1 MPSRGQVS
9 RSCCINIFSCMLQD
23 PHSRQQQQQQPPHP
37 PSSARQ
43 QQQQQQRGVRRQ
55 DNPWPPAPGITAGR
69 ETAARARAECRQA
82 KLGRNCLEKSLAGSS
97 SSSQGLGSA
106 QHNASWRH
114 FAVAFVSS
122 DLCPQPLRSC
132 RCPGAGAGEG
142 EEAGNY
148 SALIYDNIIHRLNV
162 CELVKSGFSVSI
174 PPVLG
179 LYVDSG
185 Q

>member
-1 MPSRGQVS
+1 MCGGRTTPGR
-9 RSCCINIFSCMLQD
+9 
-23 PHSRQQQQQQPPHP
+23 PHPGSQQP
-37 PSSARQ
+37 
-43 QQQQQQRGVRRQ
+43 
-55 DNPWPPAPGITAGR
+55 R

-97 SSSQGLGSA
+97 SSQGLGSA

-114 FAVAFVSS
+114 FVLAFVSS

-132 RCPGAGAGEG
+132 RCPGAAAGEG

-174 PPVLG
+174 RARAGTWDSRLG
-179 LYVDSG
+179 SMTMTMSCSRGALIINHPQLDDV
-185 Q
+185 

>member
-1 MPSRGQVS
+1 
-9 RSCCINIFSCMLQD
+9 MLQD
-23 PHSRQQQQQQPPHP
+23 PHSRQQQQQPPHP
-37 PSSARQ
+37 PSSERQ

-55 DNPWPPAPGITAGR
+55 DNPWPPAPGITAR
-69 ETAARARAECRQA
+69 ETAARPSAAKLNLAGIVWRKVWLAAAAVKDWKVHNTMHRGDTLRWLLCRQI
-82 KLGRNCLEKSLAGSS
+82 C
-97 SSSQGLGSA
+97 
-106 QHNASWRH
+106 
-114 FAVAFVSS
+114 V
-122 DLCPQPLRSC
+122 PQPLRNC

-179 LYVDSG
+179 PGSMTMTMSCSG
-185 Q
+185 GGLIINHPQLDDV

>member
-23 PHSRQQQQQQPPHP
+23 PHSRQQQQQQQPPHP

-55 DNPWPPAPGITAGR
+55 DNPWPPAPGITAER

-97 SSSQGLGSA
+97 SSQGLGSA

-122 DLCPQPLRSC
+122 DLCPPTSPQLQVSRCGC
-132 RCPGAGAGEG
+132 RRGRG
-142 EEAGNY
+142 
-148 SALIYDNIIHRLNV
+148 SR
-162 CELVKSGFSVSI
+162 
-174 PPVLG
+174 
-179 LYVDSG
+179 
-185 Q
+185 

>member
-1 MPSRGQVS
+1 
-9 RSCCINIFSCMLQD
+9 MLQD
-23 PHSRQQQQQQPPHP
+23 PHSRQQQQQPPHP
-37 PSSARQ
+37 PSSERQ

-55 DNPWPPAPGITAGR
+55 DNPWPPAPGITAER
-69 ETAARARAECRQA
+69 ETAARPSAAKLNLAGIVWRKVWLAAAAVKDWEVHNTMHRGDTLRWLLCRQI
-82 KLGRNCLEKSLAGSS
+82 C
-97 SSSQGLGSA
+97 
-106 QHNASWRH
+106 
-114 FAVAFVSS
+114 V
-122 DLCPQPLRSC
+122 PQPLRSC

-179 LYVDSG
+179 PGTLDSG

>member
-1 MPSRGQVS
+1 MPSLGQVS
-9 RSCCINIFSCMLQD
+9 QSCCINIFSCMLQD
-23 PHSRQQQQQQPPHP
+23 PHSRQQQQQPPHP

-174 PPVLG
+174 RARAGTL
-179 LYVDSG
+179 DSG

>member
-1 MPSRGQVS
+1 
-9 RSCCINIFSCMLQD
+9 MLQD
-23 PHSRQQQQQQPPHP
+23 PHSRQQQQQPPHP

-43 QQQQQQRGVRRQ
+43 QQQQQRGVRRQ
-55 DNPWPPAPGITAGR
+55 HNPWPPAPGITAER

-97 SSSQGLGSA
+97 SSSSQGLGSA
-106 QHNASWRH
+106 QHNASWRTLLWWL
-114 FAVAFVSS
+114 
-122 DLCPQPLRSC
+122 LCRQTCVPQPLRSC
-132 RCPGAGAGEG
+132 RCPGAGAG

-179 LYVDSG
+179 L
-185 Q
+185 

>member
-9 RSCCINIFSCMLQD
+9 QSCCINIFSCMLQD
-23 PHSRQQQQQQPPHP
+23 PHSRQQQQQPPHP

-55 DNPWPPAPGITAGR
+55 DNPWPPAAGITAGR

-97 SSSQGLGSA
+97 SSQGLGSA

-122 DLCPQPLRSC
+122 DLCPPTSPQLQVSRCGC
-132 RCPGAGAGEG
+132 RRGRG
-142 EEAGNY
+142 
-148 SALIYDNIIHRLNV
+148 SR
-162 CELVKSGFSVSI
+162 
-174 PPVLG
+174 
-179 LYVDSG
+179 
-185 Q
+185 